1 MKINKNKN
9 KVYRVH
15 RHGPEC
21 KNGPKKKAIVN
32 NTNSFLPPLIHPDNL
47 IKPIQPDTFKPV
59 QDNQSSLPQNMNTP
73 IVSSE
78 KQSSSAIDEMIERF
92 QSLGN

>member
-9 KVYRVH
+9 KVHHVH

-21 KNGPKKKAIVN
+21 KNGPKRKAVVN
-32 NTNSFLPPLIHPDNL
+32 NTNSFLPPLIHPDKL
-47 IKPIQPDTFKPV
+47 LAPIQPDAFKPV

-78 KQSSSAIDEMIERF
+78 DRSSSAIDEMIKHF